1 MQGLLSAEDAVSVF
15 CSSCDAEAAASDTVC
30 PKCGAK
36 LVIVRMKDT
45 LLGTVVDNRFEIQKR
60 IGEGGMGTVY
70 QAWQRSIGREIAI
83 KMIDQRVAGD
93 MTAAKRFLREAR
105 LASALSHPNTISMID
120 FGQCDD
126 GRLFIAMELLRGQ
139 TLDKVLEGGP
149 LPHDRVLRIA
159 IQICDALVAA
169 HKLQIIHRDLKLE
182 NVMLLDDVSRGDFV
196 KVLDFG
202 LAKSLGQSDGH
213 STRAGIV
220 VGTPQYLTPE
230 TMTGAPPTVSN
241 DLYALGVMLGEL
253 CSGHQLWSTM
263 DFTELCGQKLN
274 KVPELPDVAEPL
286 RSLIR
291 KLIAPRIEQRP
302 PDATSVANE
311 LARMRGS
318 SSIAGMP
325 PPARAPSTGVAFDA
339 TQQVPAIHDAAPPEL
354 AIQPMAIGQLAP
366 PGPDEHV
373 EFNDVTSGGTPID
386 IRFRRPRAELARAAE
401 GSGGDTALKPGTGAV
416 ARRRLSERLAERSGL
431 LWTLLGLIVAIV
443 ATIAIVYAIVT
454 PTKRK
459 APPTPTSTSPSTR

>member
-1 MQGLLSAEDAVSVF
+1 MSVF
-15 CSSCDAEAAASDTVC
+15 CPSCDAEAAADETVC
-30 PKCGAK
+30 PKCGTK
-36 LVIVRMKDT
+36 LVVVRTQDN

-70 QAWQRSIGREIAI
+70 QAWQRSIGREVAL

-105 LASALSHPNTISMID
+105 LASKLSHPNTISMID
-120 FGQCDD
+120 FGQCED

-139 TLDKVLEGGP
+139 TLDKVLEAGP

-159 IQICDALVAA
+159 IQITDALVAA

-202 LAKSLGQSDGH
+202 LAKSLTQSDGH

-230 TMTGAPPTVSN
+230 TMTGSPPTVSN

-253 CSGHQLWSTM
+253 CSGHQLWSTT

-274 KVPELPDVAEPL
+274 KVPALADVPDPL
-286 RSLIR
+286 RTLIR
-291 KLIAPRIEQRP
+291 KLIAPKLEQRP
-302 PDATSVANE
+302 VDATAVANE
-311 LARMRGS
+311 LSRMRGS
-318 SSIAGMP
+318 SSIAGFA
-325 PPARAPSTGVAFDA
+325 PAKSSRGSDVGPAFDA
-339 TQQVPAIHDAAPPEL
+339 TQQVPILVDPPRGVIEIAA
-354 AIQPMAIGQLAP
+354 PMAIAGYQQP
-366 PGPDEHV
+366 NPDEHV
-373 EFNDVTSGGTPID
+373 EFNDTTSGGTPID
-386 IRFRRPRAELARAAE
+386 IRFRRPRDPVPPARAAQ
-401 GSGGDTALKPGTGAV
+401 GSDSVNDQLVAGTGAV
-416 ARRRLSERLAERSGL
+416 ARRSPAARLAAWIGDHRGL
-431 LWTLLGLIVAIV
+431 LWTLAGVVVAV
-443 ATIAIVYAIVT
+443 LAAAAIIYAIVT
-454 PTKRK
+454 PTKHK
-459 APPTPTSTSPSTR
+459 PPSPPAETR

>member
-1 MQGLLSAEDAVSVF
+1 LSTEGAVSVF
-15 CSSCDAEAAASDTVC
+15 CPSCDAEAAADEKVC

-36 LVIVRMKDT
+36 LVIVRMKDN

-70 QAWQRSIGREIAI
+70 QAWQRSIGREVAI

-202 LAKSLGQSDGH
+202 LAKSLTQSDGH

-253 CSGHQLWSTM
+253 CSGHQLWSTT
-263 DFTELCGQKLN
+263 DFTELCGQKLQRAPDLAD
-274 KVPELPDVAEPL
+274 VPEPL

-291 KLIAPRIEQRP
+291 KLIAPKLEQRP
-302 PDATSVANE
+302 ADATAVANE
-311 LARMRGS
+311 LGRMRGAS
-318 SSIAGMP
+318 SLAGYAQP
-325 PPARAPSTGVAFDA
+325 PPRPPVPPNVGAFDA
-339 TQQVPAIHDAAPPEL
+339 TQQVPAVHETPRPHLE
-354 AIQPMAIGQLAP
+354 IQPMAIVEFNQ

-386 IRFRRPRAELARAAE
+386 IRFRRPRADAAIARTPE
-401 GSGGDTALKPGTGAV
+401 GSGEVKPGTGAV
-416 ARRRLSERLAERSGL
+416 AKRRLRERIAERSGL
-431 LWTLLGLIVAIV
+431 LWTLAGLIVATI
-443 ATIAIVYAIVT
+443 ATIAIVYAIIT
-454 PTKRK
+454 PTKHK
-459 APPTPTSTSPSTR
+459 APPTPTETR